1 METTPPQARPTLT
14 AHTTPTRALPR
25 ALRPL
30 AAVILFLLLAQFVV
44 GMVVN
49 LYVQLPP
56 VHPGTQGASP
66 FSENLPQTVQ
76 GLAWALAHGEPALR
90 VHVALGLFLGLT
102 ALIVLALAI
111 AARRRAWVVA
121 SLIGFLAI
129 VGAGVNGVAFL
140 NAGGHAINSLAMSVN
155 FLLALVA
162 YAVGFYLTHSRTR
175 EAPIPDDQQAVTRQF
190 PAPHG

>member
-1 METTPPQARPTLT
+1 MQATSPQPRPSLA
-14 AHTTPTRALPR
+14 AHGSPTRAFPR

-30 AAVILFLLLAQFVV
+30 ATIMLVLQLAQFLV

-49 LYVQLPP
+49 LYVQIPP

-76 GLAWALAHGEPALR
+76 GLGWALAHGELALR
-90 VHVALGLFLGLT
+90 VHVALGLLLGLT
-102 ALIVLALAI
+102 ALSLLGLAI

-121 SLIGFLAI
+121 SLVGFLAI

-140 NAGGHAINSLAMSVN
+140 NAGGHAFNSLAMSVN

-162 YAVGFYLTHSRTR
+162 YGVGLY
-175 EAPIPDDQQAVTRQF
+175 VTR
-190 PAPHG
+190 